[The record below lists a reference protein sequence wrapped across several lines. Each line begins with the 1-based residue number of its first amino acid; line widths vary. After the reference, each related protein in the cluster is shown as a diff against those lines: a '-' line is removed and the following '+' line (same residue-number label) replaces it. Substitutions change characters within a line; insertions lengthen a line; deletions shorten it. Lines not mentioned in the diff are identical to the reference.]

1 MTVRIRIRIWLLAAI
16 CIAGPVVSAADQS
29 GADTSRQKFD
39 VLVERNMFS
48 RQRGA
53 ASKSRSGQ
61 EVVPPPEHFV
71 VLTGLVRQ
79 NGEYFAFLE
88 DSKKGTV
95 TRVHAGDAVLDGRV
109 SSVALDAIEY
119 TKESGTLKVKLG
131 QNLEG
136 GDRPLAPPSNA
147 AATGASGGAGVAPQA
162 APSSGQASAPA
173 GDIVEQMR
181 QRRQKELGQ

>member
-1 MTVRIRIRIWLLAAI
+1 MTVRICTWLLAAI
-16 CIAGPVVSAADQS
+16 CMAGPVVSAADQS
-29 GADTSRQKFD
+29 GADASRQKYD

-53 ASKSRSGQ
+53 ARKSRSAQ
-61 EVVPPPEHFV
+61 EVVPPPEHFM

-95 TRVHAGDAVLDGRV
+95 TRVHAGEAVLGGRV

-119 TKESGTLKVKLG
+119 TKESGTVKVKLG

-136 GDRPLAPPSNA
+136 GDRPSAPPSNA
-147 AATGASGGAGVAPQA
+147 TATGTSEGAGNAPQA
-162 APSSGQASAPA
+162 APNSGPATAPA
-173 GDIVEQMR
+173 GDIVEQLK